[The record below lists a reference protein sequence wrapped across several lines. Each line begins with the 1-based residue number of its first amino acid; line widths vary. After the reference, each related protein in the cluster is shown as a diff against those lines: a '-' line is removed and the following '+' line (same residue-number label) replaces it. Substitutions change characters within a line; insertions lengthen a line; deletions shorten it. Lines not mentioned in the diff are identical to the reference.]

1 MKFFSSLSGLVSRI
15 NTRQLFSS
23 GFKLS
28 GIILLIVIIIVTLFL
43 FTGRVF
49 VELFGWLFFPFPRR
63 EKNKTD

>member
-63 EKNKTD
+63 EKKKTD